1 MAERRMFSQK
11 IVESDAFTDMPLSAQ
26 ALYFHLNMNADDD
39 GFVNNP
45 KKIARS
51 ITATEKDLKILI
63 EKRFLISYPS
73 GVVVIKHWKMHN
85 SIKADRYKPTEYQE
99 EYAMLYIKPNKAYTE
114 NPEHAGV
121 TIHPDYTEPERNQ
134 DGTETEPEWSRSGT
148 SLEPERFQNGA
159 QTEPQDRLGKDSKEY
174 CVDTT
179 RARARAREGEKT
191 GFDGFEPPTL
201 EAITE
206 YCRER
211 GSPVDPN
218 RFYDY
223 YNARHWIDSKGN
235 PVTEWK
241 SRLISW
247 EDTAAET
254 QKPKNGRKGSGRKK
268 QEPRRPFE
276 PTNFDE
282 LEELS

>member
-39 GFVNNP
+39 GFVNSP
-45 KKIARS
+45 KKVARS
-51 ITATEKDLKILI
+51 VGASEKDLKTLI
-63 EKRFLISYPS
+63 EKRFLIAFPS
-73 GVVVIKHWKMHN
+73 RVVVIKHWLMHN
-85 SIKADRYKPTEYQE
+85 YIRPDRYKKTEYQE
-99 EYAMLYIKPNKAYTE
+99 EFSQLYIKPNKAYTE
-114 NPEHAGV
+114 NPEHANGEKPQNSAKNQASFGSETDANGLPNDNQMPTKCLPNV
-121 TIHPDYTEPERNQ
+121 YQMHPQ
-134 DGTETEPEWSRSGT
+134 V
-148 SLEPERFQNGA
+148 
-159 QTEPQDRLGKDSKEY
+159 RLGKDIDN
-174 CVDTT
+174 CVDIT

>member
-39 GFVNNP
+39 GFVNSP
-45 KKIARS
+45 KKVARS
-51 ITATEKDLKILI
+51 VGASEKDLKTLI
-63 EKRFLISYPS
+63 EKRFLIAFPS
-73 GVVVIKHWKMHN
+73 RVVVIKHWLMHN
-85 SIKADRYKPTEYQE
+85 YIRPDRYKKTEYQE
-99 EYAMLYIKPNKAYTE
+99 EFSQLYIKPNKAYTE
-114 NPEHAGV
+114 NPEHANGEKPQNSAKNQASLGSETDANGLPNDNQMPTKCLPNV
-121 TIHPDYTEPERNQ
+121 YQMHPQ
-134 DGTETEPEWSRSGT
+134 V
-148 SLEPERFQNGA
+148 
-159 QTEPQDRLGKDSKEY
+159 RLGKDIDN

-201 EAITE
+201 EEITE

-235 PVTEWK
+235 LVTEWK

-247 EDTAAET
+247 EDTVAET
-254 QKPKNGRKGSGRKK
+254 QKPKSGRKGSGKKK

-276 PTNFDE
+276 PTNFEE

>member
-26 ALYFHLNMNADDD
+26 VLYFHLNMNADDD

-63 EKRFLISYPS
+63 DKRFLISFPS
-73 GVVVIKHWKMHN
+73 GIVVIKHWKMHN
-85 SIKADRYKPTEYQE
+85 SIKSDRYKPTEYQE

-121 TIHPDYTEPERNQ
+121 TIPTEYAEPEWNQ
-134 DGTETEPEWSRSGT
+134 DGTETEPDWSQSGT
-148 SLEPERFQNGA
+148 GLDPDWNQNGA
-159 QTEPQDRLGKDSKEY
+159 QMEPQDRLGKDSIDY
-174 CVDTT
+174 CVETT
-179 RARARAREGEKT
+179 RARARARARSKK
-191 GFDGFEPPTL
+191 DSDDFEPPTL

-211 GSPVDPN
+211 GSPVDPK
-218 RFYDY
+218 RFFDY
-223 YNARHWIDSKGN
+223 YNARHWIDSKGK

-247 EDTAAET
+247 EDSETET
-254 QKPKNGRKGSGRKK
+254 QKPKTGRKK
-268 QEPRRPFE
+268 KPQERRPFE
-276 PTNFDE
+276 PTNFEE

>member
-134 DGTETEPEWSRSGT
+134 DGTETEPDWSRSGT
-148 SLEPERFQNGA
+148 ILEPERFQNGA

-201 EAITE
+201 EEVTE

-211 GSPVDPN
+211 VSPVDPK
-218 RFYDY
+218 RFFDY
-223 YNARHWIDSKGN
+223 YNARGWIDSQGN
-235 PVTEWK
+235 PVTEWR
-241 SRLISW
+241 SRIIAW
-247 EDTAAET
+247 EDSPIEIK
-254 QKPKNGRKGSGRKK
+254 KPKTTRKK
-268 QEPRRPFE
+268 KPQERRPFE
-276 PTNFDE
+276 PTNFEE